1 MKIEKHI
8 SLAHLH
14 FLSLKC
20 DKLLFICPSVWK
32 FHLCFVWPDWP
43 ETTFIFL
50 LFGPGLSIKKIISLL
65 PARPA
70 GEIISHLP
78 GRVWA
83 SHQALE
89 TSIVSQCYVI
99 VEQFICKYGLLTVIH
114 THIYVYIDID
124 ICTYLYNNLV

>member
-50 LFGPGLSIKKIISLL
+50 LFGPGWSIKKIISLL

-70 GEIISHLP
+70 EEIISHLP

-83 SHQALE
+83 SHQALAHGDFYRK
-89 TSIVSQCYVI
+89 SMLCHCRAIYMQVRIINCY
-99 VEQFICKYGLLTVIH
+99 TH
-114 THIYVYIDID
+114 THICIYRYRYMYISI
-124 ICTYLYNNLV
+124 